1 MSSTINLKVA
11 LGKYSY
17 PIFIGQGLLKSIS
30 NFIPKYENYSKIIL
44 VTDKNI
50 YKKNSKTIDYSLQKI
65 LGFNKIV
72 LPSGEKIK
80 SFKYLENL
88 VERILHI
95 NIDRNA
101 LLICIG
107 GGVIGD
113 LVGLTSSLILRGI
126 DFVQVPSTLLSQVDS
141 SVGGKTGINSRY
153 GKNLIGTF
161 NQPKSVIISID
172 LLKTLEKRELISGYA
187 EILKYSFIKDK
198 RFFSW
203 LKTHGNKILSL
214 ERKSC
219 IHAIKKSCLIK
230 ADIVSI
236 DEKEEGIRELLNF
249 GHTFGHAIES
259 ITGFSDKLRHGES
272 IFLGMFLAIKFS
284 IYLKFC
290 HKDVLKNY
298 ICHLK
303 DLNIFFK
310 VQDYKLKISPKNFLK
325 HIKFDKK
332 IKNKQIKFILLK
344 DIGKPVRFFLEDEK
358 VLLNFLKNELK

>member
-1 MSSTINLKVA
+1 MKNTKIIVKTKSKTYPIYLGEKNLNTINGLIKKNLPRVKKICIIYDKNVPSKLLTELNKSLKKFKLRIYKLSASEKMKNLTVA
-11 LGKYSY
+11 NN
-17 PIFIGQGLLKSIS
+17 IIENLLKNNFNRSDCIIS
-30 NFIPKYENYSKIIL
+30 FGGGIISDLSAFIS
-44 VTDKNI
+44 
-50 YKKNSKTIDYSLQKI
+50 SLLKR
-65 LGFNKIV
+65 GTKF
-72 LPSGEKIK
+72 
-80 SFKYLENL
+80 
-88 VERILHI
+88 I
-95 NIDRNA
+95 NIP
-101 LLICIG
+101 
-107 GGVIGD
+107 
-113 LVGLTSSLILRGI
+113 T
-126 DFVQVPSTLLSQVDS
+126 TLLAQADAAI
-141 SVGGKTGINSRY
+141 GGKTGINSRY